1 MTQML
6 ATIFGVYM
14 LCAGLG
20 CVINKGWAGRI
31 LDGMEESDAHI
42 YLTGAIVLIAGT
54 ALILNHNIW
63 VDWKSVMV
71 SLIGWGAAIEGAM
84 MLIYP
89 KFLFKI
95 SRGLLFNDK
104 VVPMFGVATM
114 MLGAALIWL

>member
-20 CVINKGWAGRI
+20 CVINKGWAGSI

-63 VDWKSVMV
+63 VGWKSVMV